1 MFAGANFKANRSVS
15 LGHIG
20 SPRQYGSPTV
30 LLEARVERDTFSCLF
45 LSFYW
50 LTFFSAMC

>member
-1 MFAGANFKANRSVS
+1 MFAGANFKANRSVL

-20 SPRQYGSPTV
+20 SLRQYGSLTV